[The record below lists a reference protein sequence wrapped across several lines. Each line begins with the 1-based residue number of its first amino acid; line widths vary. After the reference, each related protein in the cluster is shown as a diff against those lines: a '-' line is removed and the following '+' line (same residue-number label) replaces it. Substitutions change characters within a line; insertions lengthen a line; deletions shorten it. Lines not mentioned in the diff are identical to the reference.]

1 MSYLSLHSQLRQA
14 YAVFEARLK
23 ALERHEGNSQ
33 TPYMML
39 AHIVSGQLSEL
50 IADDAGQPASP
61 IQCFYPSHTDD
72 PAEYAQPWLETIC
85 GAWDRW
91 LVTLTDDPD
100 KDKNSADCLILAQQV
115 RTDLDRFINHFSPGE
130 E

>member
-1 MSYLSLHSQLRQA
+1 MYLSLHSQLRQI
-14 YAVFEARLK
+14 YAVLEARLN

-33 TPYMML
+33 TPYIVL
-39 AHIVSGQLSEL
+39 ARTVSAQLFQLVADYVAPVSSIQAFHPSE
-50 IADDAGQPASP
+50 
-61 IQCFYPSHTDD
+61 TND
-72 PAEYAQPWLETIC
+72 PAEYAEPWLQTIC

-91 LVTLTDDPD
+91 LVVLTDDPD